1 MPILNDVQSRLNA
14 TEMARVA
21 SPRTAAEVGEILRGA
36 AERGL
41 AVCPAGTLHAMGGQQ
56 FAEGGLSL
64 SSSAL
69 TGAGPLDRAAATV
82 WVQAGATWPSLID
95 WLKREQMG
103 ERRPLSIIQK
113 QTGAD
118 ELTIGG
124 ALSANVHGRVLGRKP
139 IADDIAAF
147 RITGADG
154 VRRLC
159 DRNHNPDLFRAA
171 IGGYGLFGFVDSV
184 SLRLQT
190 KTALVRRVREVRTE
204 DAANILNERAA
215 QGATYG
221 DFQYMTD
228 ESDADFMRKGILST
242 YSPADGGA
250 EPTGGEIGLSTEDWS
265 RLYFLAHADK
275 ARAYAEYAA
284 HYLRTDGQLH
294 WSDEHQLSP
303 YLPQAG
309 GMLARRMGWS
319 PFRSLMITE
328 LYVPRAAFPRFM
340 ESARAAALETGANV
354 VYGTVRLIEAERET
368 ALPWATRNWACVIFN
383 LLVEHSPSGIER
395 AKTQFRAL
403 TDLALDEGGRYYLT
417 YHRWARRDQI
427 ERAYPEMRGFLA
439 LKDRYD
445 PSGVFDSEW
454 HRALRRTLGD
464 ETESRD

>member
-1 MPILNDVQSRLNA
+1 MPILNDIQSRLNA
-14 TEMARVA
+14 VEMARVA
-21 SPRTAAEVGEILRGA
+21 SPKTPAEVADVLRAA
-36 AERGL
+36 AERGV
-41 AVCPAGTLHAMGGQQ
+41 AVCPAGALHAMGGQQ
-56 FAEGGLSL
+56 FAEGGVSL
-64 SSSAL
+64 SSAAL
-69 TGAGPLDRAAATV
+69 TGVGPLDADSRAV
-82 WVQAGATWPSLID
+82 WVQSGVRWRSLVD
-95 WLKREQMG
+95 WLGRRQMG
-103 ERRPLSIIQK
+103 ERESLSIIQK

-159 DRNHNPDLFRAA
+159 DREHNPDLFRAA

-184 SLRLQT
+184 LLRLQPRT
-190 KTALVRRVREVRTE
+190 RLVRRVREVRTE
-204 DAANILNERAA
+204 DAANILGEQSARGAA
-215 QGATYG
+215 YG

-228 ESDADFMRKGILST
+228 EADADFMRKGILSA
-242 YSPADGGA
+242 YFPDGSDS
-250 EPTGGEIGLSTEDWS
+250 EIPDGQLGLSLDDWT
-265 RLYFLAHADK
+265 RLYYLAHADK

-284 HYLRTDGQLH
+284 HYLRTDGQLYM
-294 WSDEHQLSP
+294 SDEHQFSP
-303 YLPQAG
+303 YLPDAG
-309 GMLARRMGWS
+309 DMLARRLGWS

-340 ESARAAALETGANV
+340 ESARTATLETGANV
-354 VYGTVRLIEAERET
+354 VYGTVRLIESERET
-368 ALPWATRNWACVIFN
+368 ALPWATQNWACVIFN
-383 LLVEHSPSGIER
+383 LLVKHSPSGISD

-403 TDLALDEGGRYYLT
+403 IDLALAEGGRYYLT

-464 ETESRD
+464 GTEDRA

>member
-1 MPILNDVQSRLNA
+1 MPTLNDVQSRLNA
-14 TEMARVA
+14 TEMARVVA
-21 SPRTAAEVGEILRGA
+21 PKTAAEVGEILRDA
-36 AERGL
+36 SARGL

-56 FAEGGLSL
+56 FAAGGVSL
-64 SSSAL
+64 SSAAMD
-69 TGAGPLDRAAATV
+69 GVGPLDADSRSV
-82 WVQAGATWPSLID
+82 WVQSGVRWRGLVD
-95 WLKREQMG
+95 WLNREQDG
-103 ERRPLSIIQK
+103 EREPLTIIQK

-139 IADDIAAF
+139 IADDIAAL

-159 DRNHNPDLFRAA
+159 DRDQNPDLFRAA

-184 SLRLQT
+184 SLRLEPR
-190 KTALVRRVREVRTE
+190 ARLARRVREIRTE
-204 DAANILNERAA
+204 DAANALAESATRGAA
-215 QGATYG
+215 YG

-228 ESDADFMRKGILST
+228 ETDADFMRKGILST
-242 YSPADGGA
+242 YSPDGGA
-250 EPTGGEIGLSTEDWS
+250 DSEIPDGQLGLSLDDWS
-265 RLYFLAHADK
+265 RLYYLAHADK

-284 HYLRTDGQLH
+284 HYLRTDGQLYM
-294 WSDEHQLSP
+294 SDEHQFSP
-303 YLPQAG
+303 YLPDAG

-340 ESARAAALETGANV
+340 ESARSAALETGANV
-354 VYGTVRLIEAERET
+354 VYGTVRLIESERET
-368 ALPWATRNWACVIFN
+368 ALPWATQNWACVIFN

-427 ERAYPEMRGFLA
+427 ERACPEMRGFLA
-439 LKDRYD
+439 MKDRHD
-445 PSGVFDSEW
+445 PNGLFDSDW
-454 HRALRRTLGD
+454 HRALRQTLGL
-464 ETESRD
+464 